1 MTFGRSA
8 LEWCVLKQ
16 VHAKM
21 NGSKDTD
28 DVAFVVIGRNEGKR
42 LLASLRSVLAVSS
55 QVVYADSASVDGSP
69 DLARSLG
76 IVVVDLSSGRLNAA
90 RGRNEGLAAVREHFP
105 NARLIQFL
113 DGDCILEP
121 AWPRAAAAFLNDH
134 PDVAVVCGRRYEARP
149 QASFYNLIADEEWN
163 TPIGPCDACGGD
175 SMMRLE
181 ALNAASGFD
190 PELMAGEEPE
200 LCGRL
205 RALGW
210 KIWRLDCPMTEHDAN
225 IMRFGE
231 WWRRAVRS
239 GFGYAQVWHRC
250 SRASRTSSLAP
261 QLRSAIFWVV
271 LVPIGTIIAAVLF
284 RQAAFMLAIPIA
296 YAVQLVRIGSRRRG
310 SASFRLR
317 SSGLVMIAKVAELAG
332 ALRYVLSPEY
342 NQPIEY
348 KNNPN

>member
-1 MTFGRSA
+1 
-8 LEWCVLKQ
+8 
-16 VHAKM
+16 
-21 NGSKDTD
+21 
-28 DVAFVVIGRNEGKR
+28 
-42 LLASLRSVLAVSS
+42 
-55 QVVYADSASVDGSP
+55 
-69 DLARSLG
+69 
-76 IVVVDLSSGRLNAA
+76 
-90 RGRNEGLAAVREHFP
+90 
-105 NARLIQFL
+105 
-113 DGDCILEP
+113 
-121 AWPRAAAAFLNDH
+121 
-134 PDVAVVCGRRYEARP
+134 
-149 QASFYNLIADEEWN
+149 
-163 TPIGPCDACGGD
+163 
-175 SMMRLE
+175 MMRLE
-181 ALNAASGFD
+181 ALNAAGGFD

-250 SRASRTSSLAP
+250 SRAPRRSSMAP

-284 RQAAFMLAIPIA
+284 RQGAFMLAIPIA

-310 SASFRLR
+310 SARSRLR

-342 NQPIEY
+342 NRPIEY
-348 KNNPN
+348 KRNPN